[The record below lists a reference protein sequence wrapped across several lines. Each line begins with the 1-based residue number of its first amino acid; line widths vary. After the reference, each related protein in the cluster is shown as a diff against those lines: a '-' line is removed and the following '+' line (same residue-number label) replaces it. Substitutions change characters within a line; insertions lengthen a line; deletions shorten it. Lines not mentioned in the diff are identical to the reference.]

1 MFILLKWF
9 LRNSHMVHSDN
20 PQVGE
25 NGSGKTTLVKLLTG
39 ELTPMDGYRNAHR
52 QVPGH
57 YLSKPGTSCHV
68 KYWHSC
74 APPGCQWHWW
84 HFLSISASC
93 IVRYTHL
100 GNDFLK
106 MCLNEVLCYI
116 WSFYYSDLN
125 VHMSLLLFRNLKIA
139 HFTQHHVDQ
148 LVMDTTSLELIQS
161 RFPGEKN
168 HLTLCNIT

>member
-1 MFILLKWF
+1 MLLEK
-9 LRNSHMVHSDN
+9 LSHGSGLVPRRGMTGGSGDETNMVHSDN

-74 APPGCQWHWW
+74 APPGCQWH
-84 HFLSISASC
+84 
-93 IVRYTHL
+93 
-100 GNDFLK
+100 
-106 MCLNEVLCYI
+106 
-116 WSFYYSDLN
+116 
-125 VHMSLLLFRNLKIA
+125 
-139 HFTQHHVDQ
+139 
-148 LVMDTTSLELIQS
+148 
-161 RFPGEKN
+161 
-168 HLTLCNIT
+168 